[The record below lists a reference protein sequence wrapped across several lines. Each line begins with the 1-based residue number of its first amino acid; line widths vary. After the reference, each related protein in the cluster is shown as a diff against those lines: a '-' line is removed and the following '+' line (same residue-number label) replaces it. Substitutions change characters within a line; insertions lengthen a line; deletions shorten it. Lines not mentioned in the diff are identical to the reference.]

1 LKVTVERGRQL
12 DQVLSRKSNDL
23 QSQTISPQGCCL
35 KSKCP
40 ETLGTHVYL
49 WWIHF
54 DIWQN
59 QYNIVKLK
67 NKIKEKEKKMYV
79 VGVCLKKVYKALI
92 RLAREAFSVPLLMSM
107 SEAFSVAFLTL
118 IKLCYTKALE

>member
-59 QYNIVKLK
+59 
-67 NKIKEKEKKMYV
+67 
-79 VGVCLKKVYKALI
+79 
-92 RLAREAFSVPLLMSM
+92 
-107 SEAFSVAFLTL
+107 
-118 IKLCYTKALE
+118 